1 MSMVL
6 CTCVKPFYNIALS
19 RSTQLREVLA
29 FPHLPL
35 DVHLLILC
43 IFSSTSGDS
52 SGHLSVHFLFILQV
66 KELPL
71 GSSCRFCSN
80 LGHLGRSTTPLE
92 HVQLVAFQLATQ
104 SCGHLMTLSTFETC
118 ETVAFQC
125 YRLVAQDA
133 LCFGDLQSDYLR
145 AVLDFLIT
153 AWNFSKNPS

>member
-1 MSMVL
+1 MVL
-6 CTCVKPFYNIALS
+6 CTCAKPFYTAKGG
-19 RSTQLREVLA
+19 EGA
-29 FPHLPL
+29 PL
-35 DVHLLILC
+35 
-43 IFSSTSGDS
+43 G
-52 SGHLSVHFLFILQV
+52 FILQV
-66 KELPL
+66 SFK
-71 GSSCRFCSN
+71 

-92 HVQLVAFQLATQ
+92 PVQLLAFQLATQ

-153 AWNFSKNPS
+153 AWNFSRNPS